1 MRHLTVFALSIFTL
15 ASACNAQQSGRGTTI
30 VKPPLG
36 TQLDSAIAAA
46 ASEGFS
52 GVALVAK
59 NGEVILSK
67 GYGLANRAEKIP
79 MTPATIVQIGS
90 NTKDFTAVAI
100 LQLMERGRLRL
111 TDSIGKYFPNVPE
124 DKRGVTINNLLRHTA
139 GFPQHLGPDFD
150 AVTREQE
157 IRNALSAPLKFAPG
171 TSRAYSNV
179 GYSLLG
185 AIIEQMSGKTY
196 DEYVRD
202 EILRPAG
209 LEETGFHLPHFDTK
223 RLAHGYSDNE
233 DRGTMLAKPHA
244 SDGPYWNL
252 RANGGM
258 LSTVGDMYRFYQVLA
273 GETLLKPA
281 TRDIMF
287 QQNGPVIDAGSD
299 LVNFFMYN
307 REPEAGVV
315 MILASNSTGLNAEKV
330 RGRLAPILGL
340 GGNRER
346 PTTPAALTD
355 LPNTPAANTVR
366 AYFKAFN
373 SGDPAVMGEFMRTST
388 IQAPGD
394 TRTLD
399 QRLEAYKTMHGDIG
413 DLKLLGMVSS
423 TADELVVRAA
433 AGNGDALTLSFGVES
448 QSPYRLKGIRI
459 EAQ

>member
-1 MRHLTVFALSIFTL
+1 MRYATLPALSIFAL
-15 ASACNAQQSGRGTTI
+15 ASACGAQQTGGADI

-36 TQLDSAIAAA
+36 TQLDSTLTVAAR
-46 ASEGFS
+46 EGFS

-59 NGEVILSK
+59 NGEIILSK
-67 GYGLANRAEKIP
+67 GYGMANRSERIP

-100 LQLMERGRLRL
+100 LQLMERGRLAL
-111 TDSIGKYFPNVPE
+111 TDSIGKFFPGVPAE
-124 DKRGVTINNLLRHTA
+124 KRGITIEHLLKHRA

-150 AVTREQE
+150 PVTRDQE
-157 IRNALSAPLKFAPG
+157 IRNALAAPLAFPPG
-171 TSRAYSNV
+171 QGRAYSNV

-185 AIIEQMSGKTY
+185 AIIEQLSGKSY
-196 DEYVRD
+196 DEYLRD
-202 EILRPAG
+202 EIIAPAG
-209 LEETGFHLPHFDTK
+209 LKETGFLLPRFDTK
-223 RLAHGYSDNE
+223 RLAHGYSGDE

-281 TRDIMF
+281 TRDLMF
-287 QQNGPVIDAGSD
+287 PPNQPVVLAGSD

-307 REPEAGVV
+307 REPGAGVV
-315 MILASNSTGLNAEKV
+315 MILASNSTALNAERL

-340 GGNRER
+340 GGNRQQR
-346 PTTPAALTD
+346 TAPTTLTE
-355 LPNTPAANTVR
+355 LPDTPAANTVR
-366 AYFKAFN
+366 AYLKAFN
-373 SGDPAVMGEFMRTST
+373 TGNLAVMGNFMRTST

-394 TRTLD
+394 TRTIE
-399 QRLEAYKTMHGDIG
+399 QRLEGYKQIHGELG
-413 DLKLLGMVSS
+413 TLELLGVEPV
-423 TADELVVRAA
+423 TADRIVARVASEHGETVTMTFEIEPQA
-433 AGNGDALTLSFGVES
+433 
-448 QSPYRLKGIRI
+448 PYRLQRIRV